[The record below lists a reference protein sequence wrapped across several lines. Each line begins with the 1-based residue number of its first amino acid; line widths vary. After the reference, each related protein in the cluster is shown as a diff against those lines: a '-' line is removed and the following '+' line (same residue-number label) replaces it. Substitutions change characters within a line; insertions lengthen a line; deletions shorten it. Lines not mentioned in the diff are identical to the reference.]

1 MARPRG
7 YPGGLAI
14 NHGVLGYGGKHFVR
28 ERIFNTKE
36 RVEAVNE
43 APTKVWDDIKD
54 LKGNHPW
61 MILFVLALIIMVT
74 ITLRQTTAPY
84 YFKYYVERPDLI
96 AAFVPAYMFSAAAG
110 ARLRRS

>member
-1 MARPRG
+1 
-7 YPGGLAI
+7 
-14 NHGVLGYGGKHFVR
+14 
-28 ERIFNTKE
+28 
-36 RVEAVNE
+36 
-43 APTKVWDDIKD
+43 
-54 LKGNHPW
+54 

-110 ARLRRS
+110 AALADPDPPDRQTQFDDHTHDPNRHFFRRVLFRAQGSCGGYVRPADCDWFSAWP